1 MIAGPETPQHKA
13 ADGGMRERD
22 LHVIAQIIG
31 LQRLVVGVD
40 VEFGGLNRQAELAG
54 PVQKTQ
60 QPDRRRQNPARLA
73 ARLAAQQPAPW
84 STQQPVAKPPQRV
97 LDEPHGG
104 QKT

>member
-1 MIAGPETPQHKA
+1 MIAGLETPQHKA

-31 LQRLVVGVD
+31 LQMLVVGVA

-60 QPDRRRQNPARLA
+60 QPDRRRQNPARLV
-73 ARLAAQQPAPW
+73 AQQPAPW
-84 STQQPVAKPPQRV
+84 STQQPMAKPPQRV